1 MYDGEHQIDYFEK
14 MINDSNIDKDF
25 VVLRN
30 RWHDSDEDFGV
41 KLTNRVGNIN
51 AGNQPKVEMSRG
63 CYYTSYQT
71 LIDWNGNMYLCPQDW
86 DRRLPV
92 GNIMLKEF
100 FDIWN
105 GGVLNKYRRK
115 HLSDLRDISPCNK
128 CNADGKIHGKKH
140 AKVWHNKLKIF
151 NKL

>member
-1 MYDGEHQIDYFEK
+1 
-14 MINDSNIDKDF
+14 
-25 VVLRN
+25 
-30 RWHDSDEDFGV
+30 
-41 KLTNRVGNIN
+41 
-51 AGNQPKVEMSRG
+51 MSRG

>member
-1 MYDGEHQIDYFEK
+1 
-14 MINDSNIDKDF
+14 
-25 VVLRN
+25 
-30 RWHDSDEDFGV
+30 
-41 KLTNRVGNIN
+41 
-51 AGNQPKVEMSRG
+51 MSRG

-115 HLSDLRDISPCNK
+115 HLSILEIYLLAISVMQM
-128 CNADGKIHGKKH
+128 
-140 AKVWHNKLKIF
+140 AKYMEKNMPKYGTI
-151 NKL
+151 N